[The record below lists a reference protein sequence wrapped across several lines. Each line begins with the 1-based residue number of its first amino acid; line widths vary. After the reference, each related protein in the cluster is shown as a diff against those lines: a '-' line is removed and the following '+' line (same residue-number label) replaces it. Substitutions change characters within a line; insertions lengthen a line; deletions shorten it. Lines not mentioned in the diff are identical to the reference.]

1 MRSDMLKGKFRVETW
16 IAIDRYVLLVYYT
29 TARCYQFSIIDE
41 QGKTFDFELIYYSAA
56 AAEREGR
63 AAIVTVLKM

>member
-1 MRSDMLKGKFRVETW
+1 MLKGKFRVEKW

-41 QGKTFDFELIYYSAA
+41 QGKAFDFELICYSADA
-56 AAEREGR
+56 ALREGR
-63 AAIVTVLKM
+63 AAIETALEM